1 VNPANPQTQSRSL
14 QAACKLRNI
23 GGFKI
28 MNTEEL
34 ENKAEIMLRETD
46 TYRVPVPI
54 HIVAQHL
61 NLTLEA
67 LPLGKISGMLIVRGD
82 RGAIGYNSMH
92 ARVRQRFTISHE
104 IAHFALHAQPN
115 EKPRLFIDEHVM
127 SRLGKVASAKVERQ
141 EAEAYRL
148 GSALLMP
155 KSLVQKEIKNRDLD
169 LDDDEAIK
177 FLAKQFWV
185 SPVAIAN
192 RLLRLGIFLYAAS
205 G

>member
-1 VNPANPQTQSRSL
+1 MIS
-14 QAACKLRNI
+14 
-23 GGFKI
+23 
-28 MNTEEL
+28 TEEL

-67 LPLGKISGMLIVRGD
+67 LPLGNVSGMLIVRGD
-82 RGAIGYNSMH
+82 RGAIGYNTTH

-127 SRLGKVASAKVERQ
+127 SRLGKLSSAKVERQ

-155 KSLVQKEIKNRDLD
+155 RSLIQKEIKSRDLD

-177 FLAKQFWV
+177 IVAKQFWV

-192 RLLRLGIFLYAAS
+192 RPLRLGILLYAAS
-205 G
+205 Y

>member
-1 VNPANPQTQSRSL
+1 MMS
-14 QAACKLRNI
+14 
-23 GGFKI
+23 
-28 MNTEEL
+28 TEEL
-34 ENKAEIMLRETD
+34 ESKAEKTLHETD
-46 TYRVPVPI
+46 AYRVPIPI
-54 HIVAQHL
+54 HIVAQRL

-82 RGAIGYNSMH
+82 GGAIGYNSAH

-104 IAHFALHAQPN
+104 IAHFALHSSRN
-115 EKPRLFIDEHVM
+115 EKPKLFIDEQIM
-127 SRLGKVASAKVERQ
+127 SRLGKVASGTSERQ
-141 EAEAYRL
+141 EADAYRL

-169 LDDDEAIK
+169 LDDDEAIN

-192 RLLRLGIFLYAAS
+192 RLLSLGILLYAANY
-205 G
+205 

>member
-1 VNPANPQTQSRSL
+1 MMS
-14 QAACKLRNI
+14 
-23 GGFKI
+23 
-28 MNTEEL
+28 TEEL
-34 ENKAEIMLRETD
+34 ENKAEKILRETD

-54 HIVAQHL
+54 QIVAQRL

-67 LPLGKISGMLIVRGD
+67 LPLGNISGMLIVRSD
-82 RGAIGYNSMH
+82 RGAIGYNSTH

-115 EKPRLFIDEHVM
+115 EKPRLFTDEHVM
-127 SRLGKVASAKVERQ
+127 SRLGKVASARAERQ

-155 KSLVQKEIKNRDLD
+155 KSLIQEEIKNRDLD
-169 LDDDEAIK
+169 LDDDVAIN

-185 SPVAIAN
+185 SPAAIAS
-192 RLLRLGIFLYAAS
+192 RLLRLGILLYAAS
-205 G
+205 Y

>member
-1 VNPANPQTQSRSL
+1 MS
-14 QAACKLRNI
+14 
-23 GGFKI
+23 
-28 MNTEEL
+28 TEEL
-34 ENKAEIMLRETD
+34 ENKAETTLLETD
-46 TYRVPVPI
+46 TYRVPIPI
-54 HIVAQHL
+54 HIVAQRL

-67 LPLGKISGMLIVRGD
+67 LPLEKISGMLIVRGD
-82 RGAIGYNSMH
+82 RGAIGYNSAH

-104 IAHFALHAQPN
+104 VAHFVLHTGQNA
-115 EKPRLFIDEHVM
+115 KPKLFIDEHVM

-155 KSLVQKEIKNRDLD
+155 KSLVQKEIRNRDLD
-169 LDDDEAIK
+169 LDDDEAIN

-192 RLLRLGIFLYAAS
+192 RLSRLGILLYAAS
-205 G
+205 Y

>member
-1 VNPANPQTQSRSL
+1 MSS
-14 QAACKLRNI
+14 
-23 GGFKI
+23 
-28 MNTEEL
+28 EEL

-54 HIVAQHL
+54 HVVAQRL

-67 LPLGKISGMLIVRGD
+67 LPLGKVSGMLIVRGD
-82 RGAIGYNSMH
+82 RGAVGYNSAH

-104 IAHFALHAQPN
+104 IAHFTLHAQPN
-115 EKPRLFIDEHVM
+115 DKPRLFIDEHVM
-127 SRLGKVASAKVERQ
+127 SRLGKLSPAKVERQ

-155 KSLVQKEIKNRDLD
+155 RSLVQKEIQNRDLD
-169 LDDDEAIK
+169 LDDDEAIN
-177 FLAKQFWV
+177 FIAKQFWV

-192 RLLRLGIFLYAAS
+192 RLLRLGILLYAAS
-205 G
+205 Y